1 MASKEEKR
9 IKNAEIKKDAKRYQ
23 FLREY
28 FGQLVVSVEEAS
40 LVISLKQNIEQRN
53 KLRLA
58 AMAINPELRKIE
70 ASDLDQRVDEWV
82 ESFKLKNLTKLKS
95 EKIVRGN

>member
-9 IKNAEIKKDAKRYQ
+9 IKNAEIKKDAERYQ

-40 LVISLKQNIEQRN
+40 LVISLKHNINQRN

-58 AMAINPELRKIE
+58 AMGINPELRKIE
-70 ASDLDQRVDEWV
+70 AKDIDQRVDEWI
-82 ESFKLKNLTKLKS
+82 ESFRLKTVEELKV
-95 EKIVRGN
+95 KKTVRGN